1 MVAIMIDARFSLI
14 DHDGRAVTNET
25 YRGQHVIVFFGF
37 THCRVVCP
45 RALSRITRA
54 LDLLGPAA
62 DGIVPLYISVDP
74 ERDTP
79 AVMKTFL
86 EKYPR
91 FTGLTGPRDEIDATK
106 KAFRVFAQKKVD
118 ATEPDGYVIPH
129 TALTYLLDPKG
140 DYVAHFADTIDEVE
154 LAAQLRKVVTSGAV
168 ASA

>member
-1 MVAIMIDARFSLI
+1 MIDARFSLI
-14 DHDGRAVTNET
+14 DHDGGAVTNDT
-25 YRGQHVIVFFGF
+25 YRGRHVIVFFGF

-45 RALSRITRA
+45 RALSRISRA
-54 LDLLGPAA
+54 LELLGSAA
-62 DGIVPLYISVDP
+62 DEFVPLYISVDP

-91 FTGLTGPRDEIDATK
+91 FIGLTGPREEIDATK
-106 KAFRVFAQKKVD
+106 KAFRVFAQKKSD

-129 TALTYLLDPKG
+129 TALTYLLDPNG
-140 DYVAHFADTIDEVE
+140 DYLTHFADTIDELE
-154 LAAQLRKVVTSGAV
+154 LATHLRKITASGVV